1 MKFCKERDFAKTRN
15 ISKKQALSQEGAS
28 NLESELISISGIY
41 GTTLLEEEVCNFT
54 EIEIFY
60 RYFLKIS
67 P

>member
-1 MKFCKERDFAKTRN
+1 M
-15 ISKKQALSQEGAS
+15 SKKEALSQEGAS
-28 NLESELISISGIY
+28 NLASELISISGVY

>member
-41 GTTLLEEEVCNFT
+41 GATLLEEEICNFT
-54 EIEIFY
+54 EIKIFY